1 MTHNFIMYGL
11 VLLLGFFLGL
21 LYTKA
26 KSIHFVNTLIEVSKK
41 NEKRTVEKDDD
52 IEIIERRIEEITD
65 GYYGEMRKKMDND
78 AELKELY
85 SQLIHNPN
93 FKIEIE
99 LDEDD
104 INELMR

>member
-1 MTHNFIMYGL
+1 MTHNFIMNGL

-26 KSIHFVNTLIEVSKK
+26 KKIHFVNTLFEASKK
-41 NEKRTVEKDDD
+41 NEKRAVEKDRD

-65 GYYGEMRKKMDND
+65 GYYGEMHEKMAND
-78 AELKELY
+78 TELNGLY
-85 SQLIHNPN
+85 EKLIHNPN

>member
-26 KSIHFVNTLIEVSKK
+26 KSIHFVNTLFEVSKK
-41 NEKRTVEKDDD
+41 NEKRTIEKDDD

-65 GYYGEMRKKMDND
+65 GYYGEMRKKNG
-78 AELKELY
+78 
-85 SQLIHNPN
+85 Q
-93 FKIEIE
+93 
-99 LDEDD
+99 
-104 INELMR
+104 